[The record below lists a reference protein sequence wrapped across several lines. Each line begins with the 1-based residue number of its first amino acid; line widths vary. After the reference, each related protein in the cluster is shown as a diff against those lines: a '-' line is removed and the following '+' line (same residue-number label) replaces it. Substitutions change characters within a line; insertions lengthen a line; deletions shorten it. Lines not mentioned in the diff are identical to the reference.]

1 MLGAD
6 GLNLALMVADSGIID
21 SAVNDLM
28 ARSQV
33 MMMAENR
40 GMKSSVKS
48 HLLKWRGNVKKR
60 MTKVCETERFQQ
72 ELALYQEVIYWDEEE
87 FFERIDDVIKKLEW
101 HSAFYMQARR
111 MMEKNKGVN
120 NPMFPHYFCDQW
132 YQSLVEAIKQAQVSE
147 LEENKEKVLNDLY
160 QRMETMRSMD
170 KVTESGDEESVGRLW

>member
-40 GMKSSVKS
+40 GVKSSVKN

-60 MTKVCETERFQQ
+60 ITKVCETER
-72 ELALYQEVIYWDEEE
+72 
-87 FFERIDDVIKKLEW
+87 
-101 HSAFYMQARR
+101 
-111 MMEKNKGVN
+111 
-120 NPMFPHYFCDQW
+120 
-132 YQSLVEAIKQAQVSE
+132 
-147 LEENKEKVLNDLY
+147 
-160 QRMETMRSMD
+160 
-170 KVTESGDEESVGRLW
+170 

>member
-40 GMKSSVKS
+40 GVKSSVKN

-60 MTKVCETERFQQ
+60 ITKVCETERFQQ
-72 ELALYQEVIYWDEEE
+72 ELALYQEVIHWDEDE
-87 FFERIDDVIKKLEW
+87 FFERIEDVIKKLEW
-101 HSAFYMQARR
+101 HSAFYMQAR
-111 MMEKNKGVN
+111 
-120 NPMFPHYFCDQW
+120 
-132 YQSLVEAIKQAQVSE
+132 
-147 LEENKEKVLNDLY
+147 
-160 QRMETMRSMD
+160 
-170 KVTESGDEESVGRLW
+170 

>member
-40 GMKSSVKS
+40 GVKSSVKG
-48 HLLKWRGNVKKR
+48 HLLKWRGSVKKNGSPR
-60 MTKVCETERFQQ
+60 YVRQSVSNKSC
-72 ELALYQEVIYWDEEE
+72 LYIKRSFTGMKRR
-87 FFERIDDVIKKLEW
+87 FFENIEDVIKKLEW

-111 MMEKNKGVN
+111 MMEKNKG
-120 NPMFPHYFCDQW
+120 
-132 YQSLVEAIKQAQVSE
+132 
-147 LEENKEKVLNDLY
+147 
-160 QRMETMRSMD
+160 
-170 KVTESGDEESVGRLW
+170 